1 MGSRAVVEQLSKKMY
16 ATYKNDNPDIANE
29 WKHFEDHLFPQSDSA
44 QDYVAESG
52 LFIPFK
58 NELFDRT
65 GISPYEVEA
74 RARNPRVQQR
84 LSTQVLRK
92 VVSTFCVMHSIKAR
106 MKPPCIVVVDADG
119 KQVTVEKGALN
130 AVYRARNNQREAN
143 KTAKRLKKAEQ
154 HKQARLDAR
163 RKKEGWDLEEDR
175 SNEIDFIPPTTF
187 DMLKKRTQGT
197 NKRSTHESTVLMK
210 MIFSRRLH
218 LMIVTP

>member
-1 MGSRAVVEQLSKKMY
+1 
-16 ATYKNDNPDIANE
+16 
-29 WKHFEDHLFPQSDSA
+29 
-44 QDYVAESG
+44 
-52 LFIPFK
+52 
-58 NELFDRT
+58 
-65 GISPYEVEA
+65 
-74 RARNPRVQQR
+74 
-84 LSTQVLRK
+84 
-92 VVSTFCVMHSIKAR
+92 MHSIKAR
-106 MKPPCIVVVDADG
+106 MKPPCIAVVDADG

-163 RKKEGWDLEEDR
+163 RKKEGWDLEDR

-210 MIFSRRLH
+210 MIFSRRLN